1 MSHDPSP
8 MSALRPW
15 LARHWSEDVGEDLL
29 DLKIT
34 QVSRPKVGQ
43 SNETVLFTATA
54 SRPDGLRVREDLV
67 LRVQPPADG
76 IFDEPDVVREARVLQ
91 GLDRAVGVPVPRVR
105 WVEPTSDLLGRPFFV
120 MAQVAG
126 RVPGAKPSIHSAG
139 WLPTLSAVERRA
151 LWDSAMDTLVAVHQT
166 DWRTDLDFLERDGDA
181 DHLAA
186 HLRRLTRWYE
196 NTVRGRAYPITDAA
210 LRWLHEGLPNLTPSQ
225 SVLVWGDARV
235 GNMLFGRDHRV
246 TAALDWEVAI
256 VGPAQ
261 IDVAHWL
268 VFDEFATVSTPALDG
283 FPDKEASIEE
293 YVARSGRPL
302 PDLDYYEVLQC
313 FFLATT
319 LIRQADARVR
329 VGDLDPST
337 TMGHG
342 NVVTVLLARRL
353 GLTVPEISADY
364 HRHRQDPAEQKEQPS

>member
-8 MSALRPW
+8 MPALRPW
-15 LARHWSEDVGEDLL
+15 LARKWSEDVEEDLL
-29 DLKIT
+29 ELKIE

-54 SRPDGLRVREDLV
+54 TRTDGHRLREDLV
-67 LRVQPPADG
+67 LRVQPPPDG

-91 GLDRAVGVPVPRVR
+91 GLDRAAGVPVPRVR
-105 WVEPTSDLLGRPFFV
+105 WVEPASDLLGRPFFV
-120 MAQVAG
+120 MAQVPG

-139 WLPTLSAVERRA
+139 WLPTLSADERRT

-166 DWRTDLDFLERDGDA
+166 DWRSDLDFLRQGGDA

-186 HLRRLTRWYE
+186 HLRRLTGWYE

-210 LRWLHEGLPNLTPSQ
+210 LRWLHEGLPNLTPSE

-235 GNMLFGRDHRV
+235 GNMLFGPDHRV
-246 TAALDWEVAI
+246 AAALDWEVAT

-283 FPDKEASIEE
+283 FPDKEASIEA
-293 YVARSGRPL
+293 YVSRSGRPL

-319 LIRQADARVR
+319 LIRQTDARVR

-353 GLTVPEISADY
+353 GLTAPEISADY

>member
-1 MSHDPSP
+1 MNSDESVLA
-8 MSALRPW
+8 ALRPW
-15 LARHWSEDVGEDLL
+15 LVRHWCEDVGADLL
-29 DLKIT
+29 DLTIE

-54 SRPDGLRVREDLV
+54 TCPDGRRVREDLV
-67 LRVQPPADG
+67 LRIQPPPDG
-76 IFDEPDVVREARVLQ
+76 IFDQPDVVREARVLQ
-91 GLDRAVGVPVPRVR
+91 ALDRAVGVPVPRVR
-105 WVEPTSDLLGRPFFV
+105 WVEPASDLLGRPFFV
-120 MAQVAG
+120 MAQVSG

-139 WLPTLSAVERRA
+139 WLPTLTAVERLT
-151 LWDSAMDTLVAVHQT
+151 LWNSAMDTLVAVHAV
-166 DWRTDLDFLERDGDA
+166 DWRNELSFLEQDGEI

-186 HLRRLTRWYE
+186 HLRRLTHWYE
-196 NTVRGRAYPITDAA
+196 NTARGRAYPITDAA
-210 LRWLHEGLPNLTPSQ
+210 LRWLHEGLPNLTPSE

-235 GNMLFGRDHRV
+235 GNMLFGPDHRV
-246 TAALDWEVAI
+246 AAALDWEVAT

-283 FPDKEASIEE
+283 FPDKEASIEA

-313 FFLATT
+313 LFLATT

-337 TMGHG
+337 RMGHG
-342 NVVTVLLARRL
+342 NVATVLLARRL